1 MELKQLTVSD
11 FAAALSS
18 DAPAPGGGS
27 AAALTGALGAALTA
41 MVCALT
47 LDRKKYAAYQAL
59 AQQTLAQARE
69 LQRLLLEKMDEDT
82 RAFGQMSAAFALP
95 KETPEQSSARSAAIQ
110 RALAVCTE
118 TPLSVMALALQALEL
133 ACGAMGKTNASAL
146 SDLGVAALSLRAAL
160 QGAWL
165 NVLINTGSMKD
176 AVLAADCRARGE
188 ALLERG
194 LPLAEGL
201 YQSVLSAL

>member
-1 MELKQLTVSD
+1 MELKQLTVFD
-11 FAAALSS
+11 FTEVLSS

-47 LDRKKYAAYQAL
+47 LDKKKYAEHQAL
-59 AQQTLAQARE
+59 ARQTLTQARTM
-69 LQRLLLEKMDEDT
+69 QARLLEKMDEDT
-82 RAFGQMSAAFALP
+82 RAFGQLSAAFALP
-95 KETPEQSSARSAAIQ
+95 RETPEQKSARTAAIQ
-110 RALAVCTE
+110 QALVLCTE
-118 TPLSVMALALQALEL
+118 TPLSVMELALQALEL
-133 ACGAMGKTNASAL
+133 ACGAMGKTNANAL
-146 SDLGVAALSLRAAL
+146 SDLGVAALSLRTAL

-176 AVLAADCRARGE
+176 PVRAADLRARG
-188 ALLERG
+188 ARLLEQG

>member
-1 MELKQLTVSD
+1 MELKQLTVFD

-47 LDRKKYAAYQAL
+47 LDRKKYAEH
-59 AQQTLAQARE
+59 QTLARQTLDQARE
-69 LQRLLLEKMDEDT
+69 LQARLLEYMDEDT

-95 KETPEQSSARSAAIQ
+95 KETPEQSSARTAAIQ
-110 RALAVCTE
+110 QALSACTE
-118 TPLSVMALALQALEL
+118 TPLSVMALTLQALEL

>member
-1 MELKQLTVSD
+1 MKLKQLTVFD
-11 FAAALSS
+11 LEEVLSS
-18 DAPAPGGGS
+18 DAQAPGGGS

-47 LDRKKYAAYQAL
+47 LDKKKYAEHQAL
-59 AQQTLAQARE
+59 ARQTLTQARTM
-69 LQRLLLEKMDEDT
+69 QARLLEKMDEDT

-95 KETPEQSSARSAAIQ
+95 RETPEQKSARTAAIQ
-110 RALAVCTE
+110 QALVLCTE
-118 TPLSVMALALQALEL
+118 TPLSVMELALQALEL

-146 SDLGVAALSLRAAL
+146 SDLGVAALSLRTAL

-176 AVLAADCRARGE
+176 PVRAADLRARG
-188 ALLERG
+188 ARLLEQG

>member
-1 MELKQLTVSD
+1 MELKQLTVLD
-11 FAAALSS
+11 FAEVLSS

-47 LDRKKYAAYQAL
+47 LDRKKYAEHQTL
-59 AQQTLAQARE
+59 ARQTLAQARE
-69 LQRLLLEKMDEDT
+69 LQARLLEYMDEDT

-95 KETPEQSSARSAAIQ
+95 KETPEQKAARSAAIQ
-110 RALAVCTE
+110 QALAVCTE

-146 SDLGVAALSLRAAL
+146 SDLGAAALSLRAAL

>member
-1 MELKQLTVSD
+1 MELKQLTVLD
-11 FAAALSS
+11 FAEVLSS

-47 LDRKKYAAYQAL
+47 LDRKKYAEHQTL
-59 AQQTLAQARE
+59 ARQTLAQARE
-69 LQRLLLEKMDEDT
+69 LQARLLEYMDEDT
-82 RAFGQMSAAFALP
+82 RAFGQMHAAFALP
-95 KETPEQSSARSAAIQ
+95 KETPEQKAARSAAIQ
-110 RALAVCTE
+110 QALAVCTE

>member
-1 MELKQLTVSD
+1 
-11 FAAALSS
+11 
-18 DAPAPGGGS
+18 
-27 AAALTGALGAALTA
+27 

-47 LDRKKYAAYQAL
+47 LDRKKYAEHQTL
-59 AQQTLAQARE
+59 ARQTLAQARE
-69 LQRLLLEKMDEDT
+69 LQARLLEYMDEDT

-95 KETPEQSSARSAAIQ
+95 KETPEQKAARSAAIQ
-110 RALAVCTE
+110 QALAVCTE

>member
-47 LDRKKYAAYQAL
+47 LDRKKYAEHQTL
-59 AQQTLAQARE
+59 ARQTLAQARE
-69 LQRLLLEKMDEDT
+69 LQARLLERMDEDT
-82 RAFGQMSAAFALP
+82 RAFRQMSAAFALP
-95 KETPEQSSARSAAIQ
+95 KETPEQKAARSAAIQ
-110 RALAVCTE
+110 QALAVCTE
-118 TPLSVMALALQALEL
+118 TPLSVMELALQALEL

>member
-47 LDRKKYAAYQAL
+47 LDRKKYAEHQTL
-59 AQQTLAQARE
+59 ARQTLAQARE
-69 LQRLLLEKMDEDT
+69 LQTRLLEYMDEDT
-82 RAFGQMSAAFALP
+82 RAFGQMRAAFALP
-95 KETPEQSSARSAAIQ
+95 KETPEQKAARSAAIQ
-110 RALAVCTE
+110 QALAVCTE
-118 TPLSVMALALQALEL
+118 TPLAVMALALQALEL

>member
-47 LDRKKYAAYQAL
+47 LDRKKYAEHQAL
-59 AQQTLAQARE
+59 ARQTLAQARE
-69 LQRLLLEKMDEDT
+69 LQARLLEYMDEDT

-110 RALAVCTE
+110 QALAVCTE
-118 TPLSVMALALQALEL
+118 TPLSVMVLALQALEL
-133 ACGAMGKTNASAL
+133 ACGAMGQTNASAL

>member
-47 LDRKKYAAYQAL
+47 LDRKKYAEH
-59 AQQTLAQARE
+59 QTLARQTLDQARE
-69 LQRLLLEKMDEDT
+69 LQTRLLEYMDEDT
-82 RAFGQMSAAFALP
+82 RAFVQMSAAFALP
-95 KETPEQSSARSAAIQ
+95 KETPEQKAARSAAIQ
-110 RALAVCTE
+110 QALAVCTE
-118 TPLSVMALALQALEL
+118 TPLAVMELALQALEL

>member
-1 MELKQLTVSD
+1 MELKQLTVFD
-11 FAAALSS
+11 FAEVLSS

-47 LDRKKYAAYQAL
+47 LDRKKYAEH
-59 AQQTLAQARE
+59 QTLARQTLTQARE
-69 LQRLLLEKMDEDT
+69 LQTRLLKYMDEDT

-110 RALAVCTE
+110 QALAVCTE
-118 TPLSVMALALQALEL
+118 TPLAVMALALQALEL

>member
-47 LDRKKYAAYQAL
+47 LDRKKYAEH
-59 AQQTLAQARE
+59 QTLARQTLDQARE
-69 LQRLLLEKMDEDT
+69 LQTRLLEYMDEDT
-82 RAFGQMSAAFALP
+82 RAFGQMRAAFALP

-110 RALAVCTE
+110 QALAVCTE

>member
-1 MELKQLTVSD
+1 MELKQLTVFD
-11 FAAALSS
+11 FAEVLSS

-47 LDRKKYAAYQAL
+47 LDRKKYAAQQTL

-82 RAFGQMSAAFALP
+82 RAFGQMRAAFALP
-95 KETPEQSSARSAAIQ
+95 KETPEQSSARTAAIQ

-133 ACGAMGKTNASAL
+133 ACGAMGKTNASAI

>member
-1 MELKQLTVSD
+1 MELKQLTVFD
-11 FAAALSS
+11 FAEVLSS

-47 LDRKKYAAYQAL
+47 LDRKKYAAHQAL

-82 RAFGQMSAAFALP
+82 RAFGQMRAAFALP
-95 KETPEQSSARSAAIQ
+95 KETPEQSSARTAAIQ
-110 RALAVCTE
+110 QALSVCTE

-133 ACGAMGKTNASAL
+133 ACGAMGKTNASAI

>member
-1 MELKQLTVSD
+1 
-11 FAAALSS
+11 
-18 DAPAPGGGS
+18 
-27 AAALTGALGAALTA
+27 
-41 MVCALT
+41 
-47 LDRKKYAAYQAL
+47 
-59 AQQTLAQARE
+59 
-69 LQRLLLEKMDEDT
+69 
-82 RAFGQMSAAFALP
+82 
-95 KETPEQSSARSAAIQ
+95 
-110 RALAVCTE
+110 
-118 TPLSVMALALQALEL
+118 MALALQALEL